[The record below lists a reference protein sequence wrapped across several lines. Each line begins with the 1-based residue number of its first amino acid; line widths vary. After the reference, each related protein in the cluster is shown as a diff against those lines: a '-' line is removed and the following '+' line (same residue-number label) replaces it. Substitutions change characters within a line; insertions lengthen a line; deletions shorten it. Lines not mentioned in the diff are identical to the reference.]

1 MSATPEICSNRRTAA
16 RPSRR
21 TVLSGLTLVGLG
33 GLVEAGAVAAPRQPI
48 VTMLGDSITAGYGLA
63 AADALPAQL
72 ALALRRLGTPS
83 QVRAAGVSGDT
94 SADGLARVGFSVQ
107 ADTALCLVALGG
119 NDLLQG
125 GDPKVLSANLRA
137 IIRKLKARNITVV
150 LAGLRAPPA
159 IGAAYAREFDAVYPA
174 LAKAERVVLYPNL
187 LDGVALDGR
196 LNQRDAIHPNPAGVK
211 IIAARLAPVIARA
224 LKARR

>member
-1 MSATPEICSNRRTAA
+1 MSATPEICSNRLAPA
-16 RPSRR
+16 RASRR
-21 TVLSGLTLVGLG
+21 AVLSGLTLVGVA
-33 GLVEAGAVAAPRQPI
+33 GLVGTGAMAAPRQPI

-72 ALALRRLGTPS
+72 ALALQRLGTPA

-125 GDPKVLSANLRA
+125 VDPKVLSGNLRA

-187 LDGVALDGR
+187 LDGVALDSR